1 MAWLKFDEGMAHD
14 DRVLALPSDKAR
26 WAWVCILLGA
36 KSLRPAGQY
45 SSLAQLR
52 SKCGA
57 TAASQVPHL
66 VKVGLIAVEN
76 GEVFTIPNWKRWQ
89 VDATVGERQAR
100 FRAKTAENQRYV
112 TGENRIDKIDKNRK
126 ENTSGMVNVGELLRK
141 AAGHG

>member
-14 DRVLALPSDKAR
+14 DRVLALPTDKAR

-52 SKCGA
+52 SKVGVM
-57 TAASQVPHL
+57 AASQVPHL
-66 VKVGLIAVEN
+66 VKVGLITIEN
-76 GEVFTIPNWKRWQ
+76 GDVFVIPNWKRWQ
-89 VDATVGERQAR
+89 VDPTVGERQAR
-100 FRAKTAENQRYV
+100 FRAKTVENQRYV
-112 TGENRIDKIDKNRK
+112 TGENRIDKIDKTRK
-126 ENTSGMVNVGELLRK
+126 ENTSGMVNVGNLLRK